1 MFLFAG
7 LSLAAALVTVDVPP
21 PGKLVDIGGRK
32 LHINC
37 TGAGSPTVVL
47 ESGASAFSIDWTF
60 VQPEIAKTNRVCSY
74 DRAGYAWS
82 DPGRPETAQNVT
94 ADLHALL
101 GAAGERPPYVLVGA
115 SMGGVYVRWY
125 QMQHPAE
132 VSGIVYIDASSED
145 GLFLGVAGKPMP
157 IWAVTVEQVRAM
169 YPPGPVPKQ
178 PARQPQTGAPF
189 NKLPPQLLA
198 AHAEF
203 ESQLMNAP
211 LDRDRIVEM
220 MEGQVTAFAAL
231 HARRVSQPHPLGNL
245 PVVVLTRGV
254 DSRESLRTAHD
265 NLAAESGNAR
275 HIVVPDAGHE
285 IHLFRPDIA
294 VQAIQD
300 VVRAVT
306 SPIHQLAHSPIR

>member
-1 MFLFAG
+1 MFLLAS
-7 LSLAAALVTVDVPP
+7 LSLAAALTAVDIPA
-21 PGKLVDIGGRK
+21 PGRLVDIGGRK

-82 DPGRPETAQNVT
+82 DSGRPETAQSVV
-94 ADLHALL
+94 ADLHTLL
-101 GAAGERPPYVLVGA
+101 EKAGEHPPYVLVGA

-125 QMQHPAE
+125 QMQHPDE
-132 VSGIVYIDASSED
+132 VRGIVYVDASSED

-169 YPPGPVPKQ
+169 YPPGPVPQ
-178 PARQPQTGAPF
+178 PPARQPQTGAPF
-189 NKLPPQLLA
+189 NKLPAPLLA

-203 ESQLMNAP
+203 ESRLMNAP
-211 LDRDRIVEM
+211 IDRDRIVEM

-231 HARRVSQPHPLGNL
+231 HARRTTTEHPLGNL
-245 PVVVLTRGV
+245 PIVVLTRGLE
-254 DSRESLRTAHD
+254 SRESLRTSHD
-265 NLAAESGNAR
+265 NLAAESTNAR
-275 HIVVPDAGHE
+275 HTVIPDAGHE
-285 IHLFRPDIA
+285 IHLFRPEVVI
-294 VQAIQD
+294 QAIQD
-300 VVRAVT
+300 VVRAAN
-306 SPIHQLAHSPIR
+306 SPTHQLANSPVR

>member
-7 LSLAAALVTVDVPP
+7 FSLAAALVAVDVAP

-60 VQPEIAKTNRVCSY
+60 VQPKIATTNRVCSY

-82 DPGRPETAQNVT
+82 DPGRPETAQNVA

-101 GAAGERPPYVLVGA
+101 SAAGERPRYVLVGA

-132 VSGIVYIDASSED
+132 VAGIVYVDASSED
-145 GLFLGVAGKPMP
+145 GLFLGVAGKAMP

-169 YPPGPVPKQ
+169 YPPGPVPKP
-178 PARQPQTGAPF
+178 PARPPQTGSPF
-189 NKLPPQLLA
+189 NKLPPELLA

-203 ESQLMNAP
+203 ESRLMNSP
-211 LDRDRIVEM
+211 IDRDRIVDM

-231 HARRVSQPHPLGNL
+231 HERRTAVEHPLGNL
-245 PVVVLTRGV
+245 PIVALTRGLE
-254 DSRESLRTAHD
+254 SRASLQTSHV
-265 NLAAESGNAR
+265 NLAAESTNSR
-275 HIVVPDAGHE
+275 HAVVPDSGHE
-285 IHLFRPDIA
+285 IHLFRPEVVI
-294 VQAIQD
+294 QAIQD
-300 VVRAVT
+300 VVRAVN
-306 SPIHQLAHSPIR
+306 SPTHQIANSPIR